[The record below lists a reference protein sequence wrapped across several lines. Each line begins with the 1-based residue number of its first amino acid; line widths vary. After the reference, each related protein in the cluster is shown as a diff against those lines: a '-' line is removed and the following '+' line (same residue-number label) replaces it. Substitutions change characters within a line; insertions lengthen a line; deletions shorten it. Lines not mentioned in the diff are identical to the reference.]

1 MEPPRLEVSPL
12 GRHDC
17 LPGGAVA
24 GHHRGVVPV
33 SRFVQRVAVRGLDD
47 VRSVRGD
54 VDVVVVAADEL
65 ANRHGG
71 AGRLHWIA
79 PGSVEERRSTV
90 VSFAVGRSQTLVYLD
105 PARGAA

>member
-1 MEPPRLEVSPL
+1 MIVSPVVLLL
-12 GRHDC
+12 GIT
-17 LPGGAVA
+17 GALYLFRDSYNA
-24 GHHRGVVPV
+24 WRYADWMTFDPSGETSTLSL
-33 SRFVQRVAVRGLDD
+33 SRQI
-47 VRSVRGD
+47 
-54 VDVVVVAADEL
+54 EL
-65 ANRHGG
+65 AGRHGG